1 MPAWPTQY
9 PLYYFR
15 SIKPIVSIIIKD
27 AMEAPIDP
35 TRRPGER
42 DGTETPEKCPTTGCD
57 MLYFHAPH
65 ESAEILEMAQTPDA
79 S

>member
-1 MPAWPTQY
+1 
-9 PLYYFR
+9 
-15 SIKPIVSIIIKD
+15 
-27 AMEAPIDP
+27 MEAPIDP